1 MAITKQKKGAI
12 IDTLS
17 TELKDTKT
25 VVFVHFKKLPV
36 SDTMALRRKLRAEGV
51 GYKVSKKTLI
61 KRVMDEKGITGTWP
75 ELEGE
80 VAIAYSADQLAPAR
94 EVYAFA
100 KEHKDQVKIVG
111 GVWDGVYQDQN
122 YMMTIA
128 TIPSRE
134 VLLTQLV
141 GLLQSPI
148 RGIAVA
154 LSQIAGQKA

>member
-12 IDTLS
+12 IDTLR
-17 TELKDTKT
+17 TELKDTQT

-36 SDTMALRRKLRAEGV
+36 SDTMALRRKLRGVGV

-61 KRVMDEKGITGTWP
+61 KRVMDEQGITGTWP